1 MLLPTERKNA
11 SIAYLL
17 QVQIDLREQ
26 SGHLTNFS
34 GGILLWAIG
43 KAVLGWKCSGFDAL

>member
-1 MLLPTERKNA
+1 MLLPAEQKNT
-11 SIAYLL
+11 SIANPL

-26 SGHLTNFS
+26 SGHLTNLS

-43 KAVLGWKCSGFDAL
+43 KAVLG